1 MLKYWLWLT
10 TRKGLSVCEQ
20 LAVLR
25 HFGTPEAAY
34 CADADALRGV
44 EGLRST
50 KPLEDK
56 SLDEAEAVLSDCYR
70 GQIAIMTYQDAAY
83 PDRLRQIDDP
93 PLVLYYQGTVPAID
107 TEPVIAVVGT
117 RRASAY
123 GLLQAKQFGYQLGR
137 LGAVVVSGGADGID
151 TMALKG
157 ALTAGHPVVTVL
169 GCGVDI
175 AYPACNRGL
184 FEDVRAHGWLVSEY
198 PPGTPANGYHFP
210 VRNRIM
216 SALSL
221 GTLVIEAPLK
231 SGALI
236 TARRALDQGRD
247 VFAVPANVDS
257 QTCAGN
263 LELLRQGVS
272 ISFPG
277 AFAPPAEDHPHDAR
291 RRRAAEGAKAQD
303 RGIKMRAAGA

>member
-93 PLVLYYQGTVPAID
+93 PLILYYQEPFPPSTPNPSLLWSGQDVPRLRAAAGK
-107 TEPVIAVVGT
+107 AVWLSARQTGGSRCL
-117 RRASAY
+117 RRSRRHRHDGAQGRAHGGAS
-123 GLLQAKQFGYQLGR
+123 GR
-137 LGAVVVSGGADGID
+137 DGARLRCGHCVSGVQ
-151 TMALKG
+151 
-157 ALTAGHPVVTVL
+157 PR
-169 GCGVDI
+169 
-175 AYPACNRGL
+175 P

-263 LELLRQGVS
+263 LELLRQGALVATDGWDVLKEYQYLS
-272 ISFPG
+272 RSFRT
-277 AFAPPAEDHPHDAR
+277 ASR
-291 RRRAAEGAKAQD
+291 RPSP
-303 RGIKMRAAGA
+303 